1 MPQKLKLNQRREF
14 KTWRFTGTLTPTHHI
29 NEDIHWIATNNI
41 AVLEPHIQLVKACI
55 RQKIM
60 NQAKPGSVTF
70 ISWRF
75 SRAAAASW
83 VSKAK
88 DKVPLPDLPFE
99 GYIQS
104 TTESLSLPRLHRW
117 IQDAIWDNVSGKL
130 SLSRAYQE
138 FSAPDD
144 AFEYD
149 NDGSP
154 ALSKGGR
161 RKTLPT
167 VSTDST
173 MSIFYPLLTACSERR
188 TPLIQAIAP
197 THTPPPSGGTG
208 GGPGDRAATL
218 SSVVSL
224 SPQRGYRLPPTLYP
238 PII

>member
-1 MPQKLKLNQRREF
+1 
-14 KTWRFTGTLTPTHHI
+14 
-29 NEDIHWIATNNI
+29 
-41 AVLEPHIQLVKACI
+41 
-55 RQKIM
+55 M

-104 TTESLSLPRLHRW
+104 TTEFLSLPRLHRW
-117 IQDAIWDNVSGKL
+117 IQDAIWENVSGKL

-173 MSIFYPLLTACSERR
+173 MSIDSTMS
-188 TPLIQAIAP
+188 
-197 THTPPPSGGTG
+197 THTPPPAGAG
-208 GGPGDRAATL
+208 
-218 SSVVSL
+218 
-224 SPQRGYRLPPTLYP
+224 SPLLPEWGVHIMHSPLCCCCSKCYSRCHSNCCSKCHTNIQKVHSCNCYSYSC
-238 PII
+238 

>member
-117 IQDAIWDNVSGKL
+117 IQDAIWENVSGKL

-173 MSIFYPLLTACSERR
+173 MSIFHPLLTACSERR

-218 SSVVSL
+218 SVVSL
-224 SPQRGYRLPPTLYP
+224 SPPRGDRLPSTR
-238 PII
+238 